1 MNLYELIAERE
12 AGTISARGELQLIG
26 WFLSKDGLDN
36 LTGEFR
42 ERAAGFVEDRLLTP
56 EGEITPRGEAWATDD
71 DGVMTR

>member
-42 ERAAGFVEDRLLTP
+42 ERAAGFVEDRLP
-56 EGEITPRGEAWATDD
+56 SRRRARSRRGARRGRPTTT
-71 DGVMTR
+71 GL